1 VLALLRRELE
11 TIMRQMGA
19 PSLAAI
25 TPDMVLGPAPAG

>member
-11 TIMRQMGA
+11 ASMRALGA

-25 TPDMVLGPAPAG
+25 TRAHVERKGE